1 MATSVYEELR
11 EAILAGRYTPGQT
24 LSENALAAEFGTS
37 RTPVREAL
45 HRLEIETVV
54 ERGPRGVR
62 VRPSSPEEILDIY
75 EVRITLEGAAAKAAA
90 TRANELD
97 RMRLRSAQRAMV
109 EVEDTPQAKALANRR
124 FHEAVWTASHNPTLV
139 DLLHRLNVHLIRYPT
154 TTLMHGDRWEAVL
167 REHEELLG
175 AIESRDGEAA
185 RRIAEHH
192 MFGARE
198 VRLAMYAD
206 ADDGVGQGSAGS

>member
-11 EAILAGRYTPGQT
+11 EAILTGKFAPGQL
-24 LSENALAAEFGTS
+24 LSENALATEFGKS

-45 HRLEIETVV
+45 HRLEIENLV
-54 ERGPRGVR
+54 ERVPRGMR
-62 VRPSSPEEILDIY
+62 VRTSSPEEILDIY

-90 TRANELD
+90 ERATDFD
-97 RMRLRSAQRAMV
+97 RTQLRSAHRAMIDV
-109 EVEDTPQAKALANRR
+109 KDNAEAKAAANRR
-124 FHEAVWTASHNPTLV
+124 FHEAIWTASHNPSLV
-139 DLLHRLNVHLIRYPT
+139 DLLHRLNVHLIRYPS
-154 TTLMHGDRWEAVL
+154 TTLTYGDRWEAVL

-175 AIESRDGEAA
+175 AIEARDGEAA

-198 VRLAMYAD
+198 VRLRMYAEPSEHSTD
-206 ADDGVGQGSAGS
+206 TG

>member
-11 EAILAGRYTPGQT
+11 DAILTGRFAPGQM
-24 LSENALAAEFGTS
+24 LSENALATEFGRS

-45 HRLEIETVV
+45 HRLEIETLV
-54 ERGPRGVR
+54 ERVPRGVR
-62 VRPSSPEEILDIY
+62 VRASSPEEILDIY

-90 TRANELD
+90 ERASEWD
-97 RMRLRSAQRAMV
+97 RTRLRAAQQAMV
-109 EVEDTPQAKALANRR
+109 DLADGDAEAMAAANRR

-139 DLLHRLNVHLIRYPT
+139 DLLHRLNIHLVRYPS
-154 TTLMHGDRWEAVL
+154 TTLNYGDRWEAVL
-167 REHEELLG
+167 REHEALLS

-198 VRLAMYAD
+198 VRLRMYAD
-206 ADDGVGQGSAGS
+206 SEHATNAG

>member
-1 MATSVYEELR
+1 MATSLYEELR
-11 EAILAGRYTPGQT
+11 DAILTGRFAPGQL
-24 LSENALAAEFGTS
+24 LSENALATEFGKS

-45 HRLEIETVV
+45 HRLEIEALV
-54 ERGPRGVR
+54 ERASRGVR
-62 VRPSSPEEILDIY
+62 VRTSSPQEILDIY
-75 EVRITLEGAAAKAAA
+75 DVRITLEGAAAKAAA
-90 TRANELD
+90 ERATEFD
-97 RMRLRSAQRAMV
+97 RSQCRATQRAML
-109 EVEDTPQAKALANRR
+109 EVHDDDPRAMAASNRR

-139 DLLHRLNVHLIRYPT
+139 DLLHRLNVHLVRYPT
-154 TTLMHGDRWEAVL
+154 TTLTHGDRWDAVL

-198 VRLAMYAD
+198 VRLRMYAESEPD
-206 ADDGVGQGSAGS
+206 QRRSS